1 LCNASGSPWLRPEAH
16 LQPLTGGRLIDD
28 GKEIVNLDQL
38 FECWRL
44 EVSNKKRVGSR
55 IGLFSNIVRRARK
68 DNKLRFLFS
77 FRLAQYLN
85 GKGGF
90 WAARARRMQQK
101 LNLKYAV
108 DIDLGAVIG
117 PGLRIAHLPGVVISG
132 HARIG
137 RNFFIRQNT
146 TVGIKTLGLDHYDLR
161 IGDNVSVGANS
172 CIIADKLVVG
182 DNATIGAMSLVNKDV
197 PAGCV
202 FYNKREASTSPST
215 PPHS

>member
-1 LCNASGSPWLRPEAH
+1 MAQRIEF
-16 LQPLTGGRLIDD
+16 TD
-28 GKEIVNLDQL
+28 GVQSVTLDQL
-38 FECWRL
+38 FECWRV
-44 EVSNKKRVGSR
+44 EISNKKKVGSR
-55 IGLFSNIVRRARK
+55 TGLISNIVRRARK

-101 LNLKYAV
+101 LNLKYGV
-108 DIDLGAVIG
+108 DIGLDAVIG

-132 HARIG
+132 YAQIG

-146 TVGIKTLGLDHYDLR
+146 TIGIKTLGLDRYDLS

-172 CIIADKLVVG
+172 CIIGDNLVVG
-182 DNATIGAMSLVNKDV
+182 DNVTIGAMSLVNKDV
-197 PAGCV
+197 PANCT
-202 FYNKREASTSPST
+202 FYNTRQASVRPLDAAL
-215 PPHS
+215 